1 MTLPAGRKP
10 LSGPHKGR
18 MGRAQNTL
26 HDAASD
32 DDGHQVAGMLF
43 RLGGDL
49 MRKKA
54 KEAA

>member
-1 MTLPAGRKP
+1 M
-10 LSGPHKGR
+10 HD
-18 MGRAQNTL
+18 TL
-26 HDAASD
+26 HDAAWD